1 MLTVQVKYASGAE
14 LVLQAQEVFVESCN
28 TALVIVNGGVQD
40 DIVLCEGDYA
50 EIKNDNGIVV
60 RTVGEL

>member
-14 LVLQAQEVFVESCN
+14 LVLRAQEVFVESCN

-60 RTVGEL
+60 RTVGE

>member
-14 LVLQAQEVFVESCN
+14 LVQQAQEVFVESCN

-60 RTVGEL
+60 RTVGE

>member
-14 LVLQAQEVFVESCN
+14 LVQQAQEVLVDSCN

-50 EIKNDNGIVV
+50 EIKNDNGILV
-60 RTVGEL
+60 RTVGE

>member
-14 LVLQAQEVFVESCN
+14 LVQRAQEVFVESCN

-50 EIKNDNGIVV
+50 EIKNDNGVVV
-60 RTVGEL
+60 RTVGE

>member
-40 DIVLCEGDYA
+40 DIALCEGDYA

-60 RTVGEL
+60 RTVGE

>member
-14 LVLQAQEVFVESCN
+14 LVQQAQEVFVESCN

-50 EIKNDNGIVV
+50 EIKNDNGVVV
-60 RTVGEL
+60 RTVGE